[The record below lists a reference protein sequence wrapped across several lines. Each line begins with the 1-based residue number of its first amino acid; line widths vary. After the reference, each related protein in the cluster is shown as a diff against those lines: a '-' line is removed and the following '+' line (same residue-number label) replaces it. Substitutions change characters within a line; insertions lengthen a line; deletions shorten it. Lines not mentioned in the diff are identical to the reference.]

1 LNSAVPTSP
10 ALCPGAGQHRDW
22 EDNVVMSIKLLA
34 LELYRAQQKVYQLE
48 AQLAEAPFNQQ
59 DAIGWQLREAKEEL
73 RLLRNMMEGAKS
85 PSPYRTH
92 IPRR

>member
-1 LNSAVPTSP
+1 
-10 ALCPGAGQHRDW
+10 
-22 EDNVVMSIKLLA
+22 MSIKLLA

-48 AQLAEAPFNQQ
+48 EQLAEALLNQQ

-73 RLLRNMMEGAKS
+73 RQLRNMMEGAKS